1 MSLARSGHL
10 WRPREAGPYR
20 RSDGACQQPK
30 LVHERAER
38 RSASRKVEEAMFTP
52 CQPKDTPHA
61 GSRALP
67 ANHSRAVSRAL
78 NAYDCCAVG
87 WALNAYNSV
96 MPTSR

>member
-1 MSLARSGHL
+1 
-10 WRPREAGPYR
+10 
-20 RSDGACQQPK
+20 
-30 LVHERAER
+30 
-38 RSASRKVEEAMFTP
+38 MFTP
-52 CQPKDTPHA
+52 CQPKDTPHT